1 MAVTYRA
8 TLKTTR
14 MQAVRD
20 DIDSGVGA
28 ATLEIGTAGMATVLV
43 SITLADPASTVA
55 GSILT
60 LAGMPKSGTAGNTGT
75 AAAARIKESGGTVIV
90 DGLTVGLAATD
101 VIIDNTSINSGQT
114 VNLTAGTIT
123 HG

>member
-1 MAVTYRA
+1 
-8 TLKTTR
+8 